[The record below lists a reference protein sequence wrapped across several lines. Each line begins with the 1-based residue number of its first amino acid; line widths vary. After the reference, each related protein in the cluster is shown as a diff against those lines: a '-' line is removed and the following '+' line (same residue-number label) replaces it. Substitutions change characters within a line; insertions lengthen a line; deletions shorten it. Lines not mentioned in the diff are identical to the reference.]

1 MYAELF
7 RLHTQVR
14 KQGEILEL
22 VLGLG
27 LLDWR
32 DSSKGTSPPIQRHM
46 VTARVDLLFDP
57 ATGIIQLNGTAD
69 GVQLRIEDDML
80 DAEWRPERGQYA
92 AVSEQLSAIDDDIWD
107 RARTFT
113 ALKAWAT
120 VLHADCEWSPELRP
134 AIGEVEKPRVSATAA
149 RAPSMPK
156 APTTCR
162 CRPSRV
168 STTRRA
174 TRRPWRMSW
183 LTGRSTASALPANL
197 AASAGAMQAT
207 LPRSWSRAW
216 GGFPLCR
223 SRDHARAARRSRQ
236 LHRVMAG
243 VSEERQAC
251 DLHRRHPCAAGRR
264 LPARLS
270 FSAMPTVLDRIK
282 PSFPRRPLDY
292 AIFSI
297 SSIWAPS
304 GASMKATWRPLLTCS
319 SMTCAP
325 LLRSLAISL
334 A

>member
-1 MYAELF
+1 MGAGRVNWLF
-7 RLHTQVR
+7 SHADSLLGSDLGSSRLLSCSTVPQNLTSGRHSERLTP
-14 KQGEILEL
+14 KSL
-22 VLGLG
+22 VLEVIGL
-27 LLDWR
+27 
-32 DSSKGTSPPIQRHM
+32 S
-46 VTARVDLLFDP
+46 
-57 ATGIIQLNGTAD
+57 
-69 GVQLRIEDDML
+69 
-80 DAEWRPERGQYA
+80 
-92 AVSEQLSAIDDDIWD
+92 
-107 RARTFT
+107 
-113 ALKAWAT
+113 
-120 VLHADCEWSPELRP
+120 
-134 AIGEVEKPRVSATAA
+134 
-149 RAPSMPK
+149 
-156 APTTCR
+156 
-162 CRPSRV
+162 
-168 STTRRA
+168 
-174 TRRPWRMSW
+174 
-183 LTGRSTASALPANL
+183 
-197 AASAGAMQAT
+197 
-207 LPRSWSRAW
+207 
-216 GGFPLCR
+216 LCR

-243 VSEERQAC
+243 GSEERQAC